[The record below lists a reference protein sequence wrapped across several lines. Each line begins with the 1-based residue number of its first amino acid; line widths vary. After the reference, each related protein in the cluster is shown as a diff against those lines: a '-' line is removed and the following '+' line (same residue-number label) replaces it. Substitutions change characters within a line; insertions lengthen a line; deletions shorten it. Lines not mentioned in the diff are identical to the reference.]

1 LGVTDESGAGA
12 RSEPAPTNR
21 SDRREALLVAAER
34 LLIEVGYGGI
44 TTRVLAR
51 RAGVNQGLVHYYF
64 GTIDEVL
71 LQVLERFTARLIER
85 QRAMYEA
92 DVPFVEKWRTAMG
105 YVDEDMASGYQKV
118 WLELQALAWN
128 RPEISERVAR
138 VDDEWR
144 DVLAEAFGHAM
155 REFGIDRR
163 RYPTEAIVALVGT
176 FNLGMIVER
185 HVGCTRG
192 HQALLR
198 MIDRWLD
205 DLEAERVE
213 REGA

>member
-1 LGVTDESGAGA
+1 MVAGTRSASA
-12 RSEPAPTNR
+12 RAKR
-21 SDRREALLVAAER
+21 SDTKEALLDAAER

-51 RAGVNQGLVHYYF
+51 TAGVNMGLVHYYF
-64 GTIDEVL
+64 GSIDDVL
-71 LQVLERFTARLIER
+71 VEVLERFTARLIGR
-85 QRAMYEA
+85 QRTMYEA

-105 YVDEDMASGYQKV
+105 YLDEDMASGYQKV

-144 DVLAEAFGHAM
+144 DVLADAFGRAM
-155 REFGIDRR
+155 REYGIDRR
-163 RYPTEAIVALVGT
+163 RYPTEAVVALVGS

-185 HVGCTRG
+185 HVGCNRG

-205 DLEAERVE
+205 ELESERLE

>member
-1 LGVTDESGAGA
+1 MSGREERGGRSASA
-12 RSEPAPTNR
+12 RAR
-21 SDRREALLVAAER
+21 ASDSREALLDAAES
-34 LLIEVGYGGI
+34 LLVEVGYGGI

-51 RAGVNQGLVHYYF
+51 AAGVNQGLVHYYF

-71 LQVLERFTARLIER
+71 VQVLERFTTRLIER
-85 QRAMYEA
+85 QREMYEA
-92 DVPFVEKWRTAMG
+92 DMPFVEKWRTAMG
-105 YVDEDMASGYQKV
+105 YLDEDMASGYQKI

-128 RPEISERVAR
+128 RPEISARVAR

-144 DVLAEAFGHAM
+144 DVLNEAFGRAM

-163 RYPTEAIVALVGT
+163 RYPTEAVVALVGT

-205 DLEAERVE
+205 ELEAG
-213 REGA
+213 REPAEGV